1 MADYSAPDSV
11 TTPYQEFKPTVAERL
26 IIGMLCEIY
35 QHLGI
40 EGAYDNLDL
49 IREAAAGPHHW
60 ALEYEY
66 EFETP
71 VDVQIVPKAKAILDV
86 WEFIEMSYERL
97 SEEDQ
102 KALMHYRP
110 FDGFDL
116 NDNLECTYYSVVR
129 VLIDRLDRWSRF
141 KGRDLN
147 SHSPRLRRYEKMV
160 VVLERIKSESSS
172 VHDWLPLS
180 RQHIEELLSV

>member
-1 MADYSAPDSV
+1 MGSPSFRC
-11 TTPYQEFKPTVAERL
+11 PRFFFLFWFNHQHRL
-26 IIGMLCEIY
+26 SSFPPCSLINAREGVSSTLA
-35 QHLGI
+35 QR
-40 EGAYDNLDL
+40 GAYDNLDR
-49 IREAAAGPHHW
+49 IREAAVGPHHW

-71 VDVQIVPKAKAILDV
+71 VDGQIVPKAKAILDV

-102 KALMHYRP
+102 KALTRYRL

-129 VLIDRLDRWSRF
+129 VLIERLDRWSRF

-147 SHSPRLRRYEKMV
+147 SHSPSSLSDFRR
-160 VVLERIKSESSS
+160 KSF
-172 VHDWLPLS
+172 VFNDGPF
-180 RQHIEELLSV
+180 